1 MIKGI
6 FIVNN
11 TGKAR
16 LIKVYERR
24 EFSLFAILKVLRRV
38 NQPPVVTFEPVI
50 FIAIHK
56 DLCNLRLITNSNQ
69 YLSFLS

>member
-24 EFSLFAILKVLRRV
+24 EFCNSVLHQSFAEGYQSIVDTSPLTALLFF
-38 NQPPVVTFEPVI
+38 VTS
-50 FIAIHK
+50 
-56 DLCNLRLITNSNQ
+56 TNSNQ
-69 YLSFLS
+69 YLSLLS